1 MAQHLQ
7 VRNLQASIGEKPIL
21 AGLDL
26 DVKAGEIHALMGPN
40 GSGKSTLANVL
51 MGHPAYTVTGGSVT
65 LDGEDYLSLD
75 TSERALRGIFLA
87 FQYPVEITGV
97 TVGKFLKRAM
107 ELRTGGTGAGTARA
121 PGVPGGAAPAT
132 AGTGAGAGAAAGAGR
147 APGVAGLNVT
157 AYIKQL
163 REVMDFMEMDQA
175 FINRYLNQG
184 FSGGEKKR
192 MEVLQ
197 MLMLNPSIAILD
209 ETDSGLDIDALKVV
223 SRGVNKLRG
232 PGFGALI
239 ITHYQRILTQI
250 VPDFVHIMYKGRIV
264 TSGGKELVETLESR
278 GYDWIREQYGIEE
291 EANEG
296 AVARR

>member
-1 MAQHLQ
+1 MAHHLQ
-7 VRNLQASIGEKPIL
+7 VRNLQASIGEKSIL
-21 AGLDL
+21 SGLDL
-26 DVKAGEIHALMGPN
+26 DIRTGEIHALMGPN

-51 MGHPAYTVTGGSVT
+51 MGHPSYRVTAGSVT
-65 LDGEDYLSLD
+65 LDGEDYLALK
-75 TSERALRGIFLA
+75 TSERALKGLFLA
-87 FQYPVEITGV
+87 FQYPVEIAGV
-97 TVGKFLKRAM
+97 TVGKFLKRVI
-107 ELRTGGTGAGTARA
+107 ELRGNGTGM
-121 PGVPGGAAPAT
+121 
-132 AGTGAGAGAAAGAGR
+132 
-147 APGVAGLNVT
+147 NVT

-163 REVMDFMEMDQA
+163 REAMDFMEMDQA
-175 FINRYLNQG
+175 FINRSLNQG

-197 MLMLNPSIAILD
+197 MLMLSPALAILD

-223 SRGVNKLRG
+223 AKGVNRLRG

-250 VPDFVHIMYKGRIV
+250 VPDYVHIMYKGRIV
-264 TSGGKELVETLESR
+264 TSGAKELVETLETR
-278 GYDWIREQYGIEE
+278 GYDWIRQQYGIEE

>member
-1 MAQHLQ
+1 MAYHLQ
-7 VRNLQASIGEKPIL
+7 VKNLQASIGDKPIL

-26 DVKAGEIHALMGPN
+26 DIHAGEIHALMGPN

-51 MGHPAYTVTGGSVT
+51 MGHPSYTVTGGSVT
-65 LDGEDYLSLD
+65 LDGEDYLALT
-75 TSERALRGIFLA
+75 TSERALKGVFLA
-87 FQYPVEITGV
+87 FQYPVEIAGV
-97 TVGKFLKRAM
+97 TVGKFLKRAI
-107 ELRTGGTGAGTARA
+107 ELRGDGKGM
-121 PGVPGGAAPAT
+121 
-132 AGTGAGAGAAAGAGR
+132 
-147 APGVAGLNVT
+147 NVT

-163 REVMDFMEMDQA
+163 REAMTFMEMDQD

-197 MLMLNPSIAILD
+197 MLMLKPSLAVLD
-209 ETDSGLDIDALKVV
+209 ETDSGLDIDALKIV
-223 SRGVNKLRG
+223 SRGVNRLRS
-232 PGFGALI
+232 PDFGALI

-278 GYDWIREQYGIEE
+278 GYDWIKEQYGIEE

>member
-1 MAQHLQ
+1 MAQQLD
-7 VRNLQASIGEKPIL
+7 VRDLQAGIGDKPIL
-21 AGLDL
+21 AGLNL
-26 DVKAGEIHALMGPN
+26 TIKTGEIHALMGPN

-65 LDGEDYLSLD
+65 LDGESYLDLT
-75 TSERALRGIFLA
+75 TSERALRGVFLA
-87 FQYPVEITGV
+87 FQYPVEIAGL

-107 ELRTGGTGAGTARA
+107 DLRANGTT
-121 PGVPGGAAPAT
+121 T
-132 AGTGAGAGAAAGAGR
+132 
-147 APGVAGLNVT
+147 NVS

-163 REVMDFMEMDQA
+163 REAMTFMEMDQD
-175 FINRYLNQG
+175 FINRSLNQG

-197 MLMLNPSIAILD
+197 MLMLKPSIALLD
-209 ETDSGLDIDALKVV
+209 ETDSGLDIDALKIVA
-223 SRGVNKLRG
+223 RGVNRLRG
-232 PGFGALI
+232 PDFGALI

-250 VPDFVHIMYKGRIV
+250 VPDYVHIMYKGRIV

-278 GYDWIREQYGIEE
+278 GYDWVKEQYGIEE
-291 EANEG
+291 DANEG

>member
-7 VRNLQASIGEKPIL
+7 VRNLQASIGDKPIL
-21 AGLDL
+21 SGLDL
-26 DVKAGEIHALMGPN
+26 DISGGEIHALMGPN

-51 MGHPAYTVTGGSVT
+51 MGHPSYQVTGGSVT
-65 LDGEDYLSLD
+65 LDGEDYLALK
-75 TSERALRGIFLA
+75 TSERALKGLFLA
-87 FQYPVEITGV
+87 FQYPVEIAGV
-97 TVGKFLKRAM
+97 TVGKFLKRVI
-107 ELRTGGTGAGTARA
+107 ELRQNGNGM
-121 PGVPGGAAPAT
+121 
-132 AGTGAGAGAAAGAGR
+132 
-147 APGVAGLNVT
+147 NVT

-163 REVMDFMEMDQA
+163 REAMDYMEMDQA
-175 FINRYLNQG
+175 FINRSLNQG

-197 MLMLNPSIAILD
+197 MLMLKPALAILD

-223 SRGVNKLRG
+223 AKGVNRLRG

-264 TSGGKELVETLESR
+264 TSGGKELVETLETR
-278 GYDWIREQYGIEE
+278 GYDWIKQQYGIEE